1 MPNPQLARHLIF
13 MLILS
18 MLEDLGIDAQLYEN
32 GAELVKGVLA
42 AEESGEG
49 YALVLMDIQM
59 PEMDGIAATRELRKI
74 GFSSAKLPIVAMT
87 ANAFESDV
95 QDCLEAGM
103 QDLLAKP
110 ISMSLLT
117 NILSKWTAPVPDP
130 RPEVLSS

>member
-103 QDLLAKP
+103 QDHLAKP